1 MKKDKAKQRKLYDTI
16 GILCGVVVIML
27 GVLSNVLAP
36 KTPAGTVLAVADAE
50 ARLHARLLQER
61 QRLAAPP
68 QPRRPAVARPALTSR
83 RWMRGMAFGDTLH
96 DEFGGVVSLHSHTEG
111 W

>member
-50 ARLHARLLQER
+50 HMGK
-61 QRLAAPP
+61 
-68 QPRRPAVARPALTSR
+68 AVAKQVETMS
-83 RWMRGMAFGDTLH
+83 
-96 DEFGGVVSLHSHTEG
+96 GVTVMHAADWEKD
-111 W
+111 